1 LDGYRFW
8 VNVAEPL
15 GIEPYFFRRPG
26 TAWLAP
32 GLVRP
37 GDVCVDVGANAGHY
51 TFMCAH
57 AVGESGRVI
66 SLEPNPEFA
75 SLLRRSVSLNGYQER
90 VLVKELALAA
100 TRESSVVFHVSDASS
115 NTGTSSL
122 VEHGWFS
129 EGAHAIAVA
138 TTTLDEVFAGAG
150 CERFR
155 LVKIDVERA
164 EDAVLSGA
172 KGVLSRQLVDYF
184 IVELRTGTTAHRLL
198 ADAGYEGFL
207 LDEGKRLVVPV
218 ADVPGGF
225 FGDYLFTRPGLGVVS

>member
-1 LDGYRFW
+1 
-8 VNVAEPL
+8 
-15 GIEPYFFRRPG
+15 
-26 TAWLAP
+26 
-32 GLVRP
+32 
-37 GDVCVDVGANAGHY
+37 
-51 TFMCAH
+51 M
-57 AVGESGRVI
+57 
-66 SLEPNPEFA
+66 
-75 SLLRRSVSLNGYQER
+75 
-90 VLVKELALAA
+90 
-100 TRESSVVFHVSDASS
+100 VFHVSDAPS

-129 EGAHAIAVA
+129 EGTHAIEVA
-138 TTTLDEVFAGAG
+138 TTTLDEIFAEADCG
-150 CERFR
+150 RFR

-198 ADAGYEGFL
+198 VDAGYEGFL

-225 FGDYLFTRPGLGVVS
+225 FGDYLFTRPGLPIAS